1 MKADTSMHWFEEDQK
16 ATPLTAARRAGRYF
30 HRKYG
35 QVPRLIALP
44 PEWES
49 AIQAI
54 EKELDGVEVV
64 VDRMVLPRHVAVSAE
79 QNKATTLNTQ

>member
-1 MKADTSMHWFEEDQK
+1 MAFKAGTSMHWFEEDQK

-54 EKELDGVEVV
+54 EEELDGVEVV
-64 VDRMVLPRHVAVSAE
+64 VDRMILPRHVAISAE
-79 QNKATTLNTQ
+79 RNRET

>member
-1 MKADTSMHWFEEDQK
+1 MAFKAGTTMHWFEEDEE

-35 QVPRLIALP
+35 LVPQLIALP

-49 AIQAI
+49 ARQAI
-54 EKELDGVEVV
+54 EEELGGLEVV
-64 VDRMVLPRHVAVSAE
+64 VDRMVLPRHVAISAE
-79 QNKATTLNTQ
+79 RNKET